1 MEAHEMEF
9 RLARLEKRMDKIEA
23 KEEETL
29 QKFYELDKTQGL
41 IIQKLDSLLE
51 TVETIKRL
59 RGLIDIYLV
68 DLKYASD
75 DLASK
80 YSKAPNYVKNNQ
92 AVIKEMVSQ
101 QPKNIFENGLMKNK
115 IQNAGF
121 VYAKKSMEID
131 NDKAY

>member
-51 TVETIKRL
+51 SVETIKAHQEKTAQEPA
-59 RGLIDIYLV
+59 DAW
-68 DLKYASD
+68 K
-75 DLASK
+75 
-80 YSKAPNYVKNNQ
+80 KAKW
-92 AVIKEMVSQ
+92 AVISSVISA
-101 QPKNIFENGLMKNK
+101 LV
-115 IQNAGF
+115 AGIIG
-121 VYAKKSMEID
+121 YLAR
-131 NDKAY
+131 